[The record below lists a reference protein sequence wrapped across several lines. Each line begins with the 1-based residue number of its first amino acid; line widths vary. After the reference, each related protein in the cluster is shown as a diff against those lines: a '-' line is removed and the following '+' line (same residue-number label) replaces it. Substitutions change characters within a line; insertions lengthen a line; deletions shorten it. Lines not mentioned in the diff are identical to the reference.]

1 MLIMRFNRTGKK
13 NRVSY
18 RIVLQEHT
26 AAPGKRHV
34 EILGSHDPH
43 TKTTVLKEERI
54 QHWLKEG
61 VQTSDAVYNLLVT
74 KGILTGEKRA
84 KKMPRPEP
92 KAEEKSE
99 EVKEEEASTGEAET
113 GTVASE
119 EAPVA
124 EEGAVEPEAEATPEA
139 KEETEESAA

>member
-43 TKTTVLKEERI
+43 SKTTVLKEGRI

-61 VQTSDAVYNLLVT
+61 VQTSDAVYNLFIT
-74 KGILTGEKRA
+74 KGILTGKKRV

-92 KAEEKSE
+92 KVEEAAPEVEEAPVE
-99 EVKEEEASTGEAET
+99 EVKEEETAPEAAPSAPETVAEAEP
-113 GTVASE
+113 
-119 EAPVA
+119 AP
-124 EEGAVEPEAEATPEA
+124 ETKEEAEAT
-139 KEETEESAA
+139 EEPAA

>member
-34 EILGSHDPH
+34 EILGSYDPH
-43 TKTTVLKEERI
+43 KKTTVLKEERI

-74 KGILTGEKRA
+74 KGLIQGEKRA
-84 KKMPRPEP
+84 KKIPRPEP
-92 KAEEKSE
+92 KPE
-99 EVKEEEASTGEAET
+99 EVVEAA
-113 GTVASE
+113 
-119 EAPVA
+119 APV
-124 EEGAVEPEAEATPEA
+124 ETEAEAEVSATPEEVVA
-139 KEETEESAA
+139 EDSDSESAPEVEKTEEESAPAA